1 MQVRPAALDDA
12 PEMGRVFVDSF
23 RSGHRGQMPE
33 HLLMDRTYEKSTR
46 NWARSLREI
55 ARGDLQGVRIAVA
68 VADDGAL
75 MGVGMCGPPHPWEA
89 DEPARL
95 AVPTGEV
102 LALYVAPEHQRHG
115 AGRALVEHLADF
127 LASQGISRLI
137 IGVLVA
143 NTAARAF
150 YESLGGHFIGV
161 RDHVDEEVVLDEAVY
176 EWRDLTTTAEASTAL
191 R

>member
-1 MQVRPAALDDA
+1 MLVRPAVLDDA

-23 RSGHRGQMPE
+23 RTGHRGQMPE
-33 HLLMDRTYEKSTR
+33 HLLMDRTYEKSTQS
-46 NWARSLREI
+46 WARSLRDIE
-55 ARGDLQGVRIAVA
+55 RGDLPGVRIAVA
-68 VADDGAL
+68 VDDSGEL
-75 MGVGMCGPPHPWEA
+75 MGVGMCGPPHPWE
-89 DEPARL
+89 DDGPARL

-102 LALYVAPEHQRHG
+102 WALYVAPEHQRRG

-127 LASQGISRLI
+127 LASEGIDRLI

-161 RDHVDEEVVLDEAVY
+161 RDHVDEDVVLDEAVY
-176 EWRDLTTTAEASTAL
+176 EWRDLTAGTTL

>member
-1 MQVRPAALDDA
+1 MLVRPAELDDA
-12 PEMGRVFVDSF
+12 PQMGRVFVDSF
-23 RSGHRGQMPE
+23 RTGHRGQMPE

-55 ARGDLQGVRIAVA
+55 ARGESPGVRIAVA

-75 MGVGMCGPPHPWEA
+75 MGVGMCGPPHPW
-89 DEPARL
+89 DDDLPARV

-102 LALYVAPEHQRHG
+102 WALYVAPEYQRLG
-115 AGRALVEHLADF
+115 AGRALVEHLAGF
-127 LASQGISRLI
+127 LASHDVRRLI

-150 YESLGGHFIGV
+150 YESLGGHFIGT
-161 RDHVDEEVVLDEAVY
+161 RDHVDEDVVLDEAVY
-176 EWRDLTTTAEASTAL
+176 EWRDLPTG
-191 R
+191 